1 MASFQQYLPAAG
13 IILLPNLGGILS
25 GFISNDSVNGWYR
38 TLKRPALAPPNWVF
52 GPVWTSIYA
61 CMGVSSYL
69 IFKQGGF
76 AAQALPL
83 SVFGAQLFFN
93 WIWSPLFFKLQ
104 RMDLV
109 NTIVHEYR
117 LVVHVRTRIVVQRIS
132 FYNILF
138 PTNFL

>member
-1 MASFQQYLPAAG
+1 MQEALSPRSLVLYSNMSSLVTSFLQYLPAAG
-13 IILLPNLGGILS
+13 IILLPNLGGVLS
-25 GFISNDSVNGWYR
+25 GYISNDRVWFR

-52 GPVWTSIYA
+52 GPAWTSIYT

-83 SVFGAQLFFN
+83 SVFGVQLLFN
-93 WIWSPLFFKLQ
+93 WIWSPLFFKFR

-109 NTIVHEYR
+109 NTIVCR
-117 LVVHVRTRIVVQRIS
+117 LPVS
-132 FYNILF
+132 
-138 PTNFL
+138 